1 VERLHRVRFH
11 TLLPFV
17 LAFFFVLAHVPLE
30 YFEVLPFS
38 LSMLQKLIRKKAFLM

>member
-11 TLLPFV
+11 TLLAFV

-38 LSMLQKLIRKKAFLM
+38 FSVLQKLIRKKAILM